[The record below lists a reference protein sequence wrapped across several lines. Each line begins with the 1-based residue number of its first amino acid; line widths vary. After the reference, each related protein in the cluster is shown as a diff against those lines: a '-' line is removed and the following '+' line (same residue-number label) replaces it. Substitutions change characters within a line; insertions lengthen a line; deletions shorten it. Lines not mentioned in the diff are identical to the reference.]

1 MEFYYVNNRGVRI
14 SLSDFPY
21 RFQSGD
27 LLNWSYSYSTKSL
40 TTMDVTS
47 DYKIPAKEIPVQ
59 IAVICDFTIPLEQR
73 KEEWEAAVDY
83 LCEVLSADVI
93 DNKNGRLYTDTGF
106 YMECKIIG
114 SEKSDW
120 KMGLPIMFNTMKI
133 LSDHPFWIS
142 ETTYNFY
149 SYDTVLSSN
158 NKNYPGRYAYRYA
171 NGLSNAYIQNPHF
184 SDANFDLIIYGP
196 VVNPQVTIGEIP
208 YLVNIVLEA
217 GEYLKIDSRAGTV
230 TKVMAN
236 GEIVNAFH
244 NRQKGRQF
252 FKKIPPGRHSV
263 SWPGTFAWDI
273 IIYEE
278 RSEPKWNVLQ
288 QQ

>member
-1 MEFYYVNNRGVRI
+1 MKIKYFSSSGEEYDLVDIETRI
-14 SLSDFPY
+14 KEANFH
-21 RFQSGD
+21 
-27 LLNWSYSYSTKSL
+27 SYDWEYESSSL
-40 TTMDVTS
+40 TYGS
-47 DYKIPAKEIPVQ
+47 KINRFIKSAKVYD
-59 IAVICDFTIPLEQR
+59 ATISFKGTVDKR
-73 KEEWEAAVDY
+73 KENINRFYEITEKDIINELPGRIVWGNY
-83 LCEVLSADVI
+83 YIGCYIISSSTYPCENEFCTLKDI
-93 DNKNGRLYTDTGF
+93 
-106 YMECKIIG
+106 
-114 SEKSDW
+114 
-120 KMGLPIMFNTMKI
+120 KI
-133 LSDHPFWIS
+133 LCPYPFWIS

-149 SYDTVLSSN
+149 SYDTILSTN
-158 NKNYPGRYAYRYA
+158 NKKYIGRYPYRYA

-184 SDANFDLIIYGP
+184 TDANFDLIIYGP
-196 VVNPQVTIGEIP
+196 AVNPQVTIGETP
-208 YLVNIVLEA
+208 YMVNIVLEA

-230 TKVMAN
+230 TKVMVN

-278 RSEPKWNVLQ
+278 RSEPKWNVSQ

>member
-1 MEFYYVNNRGVRI
+1 MKDIYYVNSAGERLN
-14 SLSDFPY
+14 LLAPPY
-21 RFQSGD
+21 MLQTGDIFNYEWEYTSSGD
-27 LLNWSYSYSTKSL
+27 GKITGFRKNGVYKKNLVLSILNLGKEKFYEAIDHFFETVEYDILQECPGKLYFGDVYLKCYMTESKKS
-40 TTMDVTS
+40 
-47 DYKIPAKEIPVQ
+47 
-59 IAVICDFTIPLEQR
+59 
-73 KEEWEAAVDY
+73 EWEPEALVD
-83 LCEVLSADVI
+83 CEYVI
-93 DNKNGRLYTDTGF
+93 VTD
-106 YMECKIIG
+106 Y
-114 SEKSDW
+114 
-120 KMGLPIMFNTMKI
+120 
-133 LSDHPFWIS
+133 PFWIS

-149 SYDTVLSSN
+149 SYDTILSSN
-158 NKNYPGRYAYRYA
+158 NKNYPGRYPYRYA

-184 SDANFDLIIYGP
+184 TNSNFDLIIYGP

-208 YLVNIVLEA
+208 YLVNIVLET

-278 RSEPKWNVLQ
+278 RSEPKWNVSQ